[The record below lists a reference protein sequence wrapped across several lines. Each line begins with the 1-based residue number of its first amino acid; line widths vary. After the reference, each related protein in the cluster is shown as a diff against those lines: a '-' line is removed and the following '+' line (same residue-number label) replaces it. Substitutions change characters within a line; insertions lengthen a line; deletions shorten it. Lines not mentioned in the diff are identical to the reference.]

1 MEDTLQ
7 TWGRPQSSSSRSGD
21 MSGLLFVGGL
31 PLHACDQNLTRS
43 FRRFGPLASAAVQRR
58 SSGRSKGSA
67 FIQFV
72 RPADAQN
79 ALTPCHTILGKKVSF
94 RPANKPMEEV
104 VSTEWNPRSTR
115 RVYVTGI
122 PQHFDQV
129 ELLRTFSRQVRIE
142 KVSGFRKLGNS
153 SLRCCY
159 IVLQTLSEAEMLLS
173 QKSFTTEKGEVLQIC
188 RQMTKVMITSQS
200 QSDSSNR
207 VGSTYVPNL
216 QINRPESQRQLS
228 HSQIKNRVPA
238 AIVAGRNLEI
248 NGLITGKI
256 PKASCE
262 DTKIRIR
269 KVLEIQK
276 ASTLGLL
283 QRSHEYAFRFQLR
296 RPNLPPIQKLH
307 DTSVAQK
314 SMLPAANKL
323 ED

>member
-159 IVLQTLSEAEMLLS
+159 IVLQTLSEAELLLS
-173 QKSFTTEKGEVLQIC
+173 QKSFTTEKGDILKIC
-188 RQMTKVMITSQS
+188 RQITKVMITPNY
-200 QSDSSNR
+200 DSTKRN
-207 VGSTYVPNL
+207 GETYVSDVHVNL
-216 QINRPESQRQLS
+216 LCGQQKFSQ
-228 HSQIKNRVPA
+228 SQIKNRLLSSPFVERIFEMNSLP
-238 AIVAGRNLEI
+238 E
-248 NGLITGKI
+248 GKS

-262 DTKIRIR
+262 QTKIRIR
-269 KVLEIQK
+269 KGLQIQK
-276 ASTLGLL
+276 VPTFALL
-283 QRSHEYAFRFQLR
+283 QSPHQHAIRFQTR
-296 RPNLPPIQKLH
+296 TAHI
-307 DTSVAQK
+307 
-314 SMLPAANKL
+314 
-323 ED
+323 